1 MSGVVTVPGRGRGNR
16 HRVSRPPGPTLEDV
30 RAARARIA
38 RLVDPTPLV
47 RSAPLSATLGVD
59 VWLKLESLHPP
70 GSFKIR
76 GAASKLLAL
85 NADERRRGVVAC
97 SAGNHGAAVAH
108 VAAVLAIPATICVP
122 ETVGPV
128 KLASIRGSGAEAIV
142 EGATFDEAVAVSR
155 LIERERG
162 MTFVHP
168 FDDPDVIAGQ
178 GTIGLEVVEALPT
191 ARLVAAAV
199 SGGGLAAGIGLAV
212 KSLDHSIRVAGVSA
226 ERAAAMAASVGAGRP
241 IDVPEQETLAEVL
254 RGGIGADNR
263 YTLDLVTRHVD
274 EHVLV
279 TEDQIAGAMRFALER
294 ARLVVEGG
302 GAVTI
307 AAAMAGALHPDGPA
321 VLVVSGGNVD
331 PRQLLELTA
340 RP

>member
-1 MSGVVTVPGRGRGNR
+1 MTI
-16 HRVSRPPGPTLEDV
+16 EDV

-38 RLVDPTPLV
+38 QLVEPSPMV

-76 GAASKLLAL
+76 GAASKLLTLDAR
-85 NADERRRGVVAC
+85 ERRRGVVAC
-97 SAGNHGAAVAH
+97 SSGNHGAAVAH
-108 VAAVLAIPATICVP
+108 VAGVMSIPATICVP

-128 KLASIRGSGAEAIV
+128 KLASIRASGAEAIV
-142 EGATFDEAVAVSR
+142 RGATFDEAVEVSR
-155 LIERERG
+155 VIERERG
-162 MTFVHP
+162 LTFVHP

-178 GTIGLEVVEALPT
+178 GTIGLEILEELPT
-191 ARLVAAAV
+191 VRLVATAV
-199 SGGGLAAGIGLAV
+199 SGGGLAGGVGLAV
-212 KSLDHSIRVAGVSA
+212 KSLVPSIRLVGVSA
-226 ERAAAMAASVGAGRP
+226 ERAAAMAASVRAGRP
-241 IDVPEQETLAEVL
+241 VDVPERETLAEVL
-254 RGGIGADNR
+254 SGGIGADNR
-263 YTLDLVTRHVD
+263 YTLDLVTRYVD

-279 TEDQIAGAMRFALER
+279 TEEQIAGAMRFAFER

-307 AAAMAGALHPDGPA
+307 AAATAGALHPHGPV

-331 PRQLLELTA
+331 PRQLLDPD
-340 RP
+340 RQPPDGSSSS